1 LNQPYNSA
9 TAMPSPTLSID
20 MALARCTIDSLR
32 SAVRHLSDRN
42 LVELVALVTGHK
54 NTVRLVMDTADWVV
68 LRETLPTFNLLGQHA
83 EFKLG
88 VTKKSSVGDQFTT
101 DRPWDDETAES
112 ILVYV
117 AHDQATIDDALQ
129 KERSKSNDNGVGE
142 LLGYP
147 SCCITAYR
155 EIVQGKLWV
164 NQIVTQTAGSLT
176 SCYTNKLAY
185 LFKGSPSFL
194 PDYYP
199 CSLSCAGSARLGK
212 TFFEAMLAF
221 GMRELAESMKQK
233 LLRPI
238 LYMPGL
244 LIQLKQISR
253 QADRITFEPQDAD
266 FYHFGFSEGQ
276 QLLAKGQLP
285 ISQDENG
292 VFGTYNGIT
301 YRLLQFTDL
310 Y

>member
-1 LNQPYNSA
+1 
-9 TAMPSPTLSID
+9 MPLPTLAGES
-20 MALARCTIDSLR
+20 ALARCTIESIR

-42 LVELVALVTGHK
+42 LVELIALATGQK
-54 NTVRLVMDTADWVV
+54 KTVRLVMNTADWIV
-68 LRETLPTFNLLGQHA
+68 LRETLPAFNLLGQHA

-101 DRPWDDETAES
+101 DRPWEDETAES
-112 ILVYV
+112 ILVYI

-129 KERSKSNDNGVGE
+129 KERSKSNDNGVGQ

-147 SCCITAYR
+147 SCCIAAYR
-155 EIVQGKLWV
+155 EIVNGKLWV
-164 NQIVTQTAGSLT
+164 DQIVTQTTGGIT
-176 SCYTNKLAY
+176 SCYGNKLAY

-199 CSLSCAGSARLGK
+199 CCLSCEGSAKLGK
-212 TFFEAMLAF
+212 TFFNAMIAF
-221 GMRELAESMKQK
+221 GMNELANSMKQK

-244 LIQLKQISR
+244 LIQLKQLSLR
-253 QADRITFEPQDAD
+253 QDRIAFDPKHAD
-266 FYHFGFSEGQ
+266 FYSFGFSEGRQ
-276 QLLAKGQLP
+276 ILTDGQLP
-285 ISQDENG
+285 ISIDENG
-292 VFGTYNGIT
+292 AFGNYDGIT

-310 Y
+310 